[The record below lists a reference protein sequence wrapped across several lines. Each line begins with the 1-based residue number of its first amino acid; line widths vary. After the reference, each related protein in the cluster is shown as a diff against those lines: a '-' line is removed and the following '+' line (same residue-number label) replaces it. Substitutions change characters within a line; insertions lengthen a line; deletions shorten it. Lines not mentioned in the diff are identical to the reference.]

1 MSAEAP
7 LPALAAAPAEQPAA
21 RRACVVMLG
30 GRPFAVDVTDAREV
44 VLLDATTPVPGAP
57 TALVGLMNLRGSV
70 LPVLDAR
77 PLLGLPVRAAVGRPR
92 ALVLADADRR
102 AGILIER
109 VLGLTSFDDVQ
120 ARGAGEPDALVVG
133 ELVDEAGERAAVL
146 DARAVLSAA
155 RRAWDPVADSPRAV
169 PRTSGA

>member
-7 LPALAAAPAEQPAA
+7 LAAPAAAVAEQPAA

-44 VLLDATTPVPGAP
+44 VLLDVTTPVPGAP
-57 TALVGLMNLRGSV
+57 AALVGLMNLRGSV
-70 LPVLDAR
+70 LPVLEAR

-109 VLGLTSFDDVQ
+109 VLGLTGFHDVQ
-120 ARGAGEPDALVVG
+120 ARAASEPGALVVG

-155 RRAWDPVADSPRAV
+155 RRAWDPVADSSRAV